1 MSNEAHTSV
10 LFEESI
16 EGLNIVPDGIYI
28 DGTFGRGGHS
38 AEILKHLGPEG
49 RLYAFDKDPEAIAHG
64 NAQFKDDS
72 RFTLVHSSFEN
83 LRVQA
88 DAWGVT
94 KKVNG
99 ILLDL
104 GVSSPQLDDA
114 RRGFSFMRD
123 GPLDMRMNSE
133 QGLSAA
139 TWVAKEKASE
149 IAKVLKEYG
158 DERYAK
164 RIAGAI
170 VDARDEAPIETTH
183 QLAEIIKVAHPA
195 WEKHRHPA
203 TKSFQAIRIHI
214 NEELTD
220 LSKCLDQ
227 ILDVLAPKGRMAIIS
242 FHSLEDRIVKQFIKK
257 QAKGDDF
264 PVDLPVTVSQ
274 LSQKLKMVGKAV
286 KPSDKEV
293 SDNVRARSARL
304 RVAELIA

>member
-1 MSNEAHTSV
+1 MSSEAHKSV
-10 LFEESI
+10 LFDESI
-16 EGLNIVPDGIYI
+16 NGLNIKADGIYI

-38 AEILKHLGPEG
+38 AEILRQLGPEG
-49 RLYAFDKDPEAIAHG
+49 RLYAFDKDPEAIEHG
-64 NAQFKDDS
+64 RQRFKGDS
-72 RFTLVHSSFEN
+72 RFTLVHSSFQKLQKKTDE
-83 LRVQA
+83 
-88 DAWGVT
+88 WGVT

-114 RRGFSFMRD
+114 ERGFSFMRN
-123 GPLDMRMNSE
+123 GPLDMRMNSD

-139 TWVAKEKASE
+139 SWIANEEASE

-158 DERYAK
+158 EERYAK

-170 VDARDEAPIETTH
+170 VKARDEVSIETTH
-183 QLAEIIKVAHPA
+183 QLAEIIKAAHPA

-203 TKSFQAIRIHI
+203 TKSFQGIRIHI

-227 ILDVLAPKGRMAIIS
+227 MLDVLAPRGRMAIIS
-242 FHSLEDRIVKQFIKK
+242 FHSLEDRIVKQFFRK

-264 PVDLPVTVSQ
+264 PLDLPVTVSQ
-274 LSQKLKMVGKAV
+274 LSQQLKTVGKAI
-286 KPSDKEV
+286 KPSKKEV
-293 SDNVRARSARL
+293 GENVRARSATL
-304 RVAELIA
+304 RIAELLG